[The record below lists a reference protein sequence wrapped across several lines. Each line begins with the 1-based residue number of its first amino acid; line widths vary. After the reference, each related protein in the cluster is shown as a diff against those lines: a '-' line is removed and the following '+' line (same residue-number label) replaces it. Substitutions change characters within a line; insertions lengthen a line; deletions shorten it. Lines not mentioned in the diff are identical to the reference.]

1 MVSYYQK
8 LFSAILLCC
17 LASVQASASNVEFVT
32 VTTFGVAV
40 SKKEA
45 IQDAVISAL
54 EQVNGQVMSV
64 KERASIQSIVTYED
78 GVEHESS
85 REELSQDVSSKTR
98 GVVRSYTP
106 QSFAPLKH
114 GELEATVEVT
124 VAVLKQS
131 KQLNRTKI
139 AIVEG
144 DTEAPTAKQIRKDV
158 ARFLT
163 SSRKFSVLDRENS
176 AAIQQEFRRIEET
189 GAIADMVRISSG
201 AAPDLLAVI
210 RTELVDV
217 NSKKFDLMATLEV
230 IDYSSRQIKFS
241 QKKRIRLKKTDSE
254 SKTSRKVSLLSK
266 KLYRSLAEKVFQP
279 VVIGGSAKNITIG
292 QGRDFFAVGD
302 VVLLQRRGEQLRD
315 QYTGESLGADLT
327 SVGKAEVTFVNHNI
341 TIASPSGG
349 VDISNQDIADR
360 TIVVTKQKGNT
371 IKKMKVS
378 NKSFLDDI

>member
-1 MVSYYQK
+1 
-8 LFSAILLCC
+8 
-17 LASVQASASNVEFVT
+17 
-32 VTTFGVAV
+32 
-40 SKKEA
+40 
-45 IQDAVISAL
+45 
-54 EQVNGQVMSV
+54 
-64 KERASIQSIVTYED
+64 
-78 GVEHESS
+78 
-85 REELSQDVSSKTR
+85 
-98 GVVRSYTP
+98 
-106 QSFAPLKH
+106 
-114 GELEATVEVT
+114 
-124 VAVLKQS
+124 
-131 KQLNRTKI
+131 
-139 AIVEG
+139 
-144 DTEAPTAKQIRKDV
+144 
-158 ARFLT
+158 
-163 SSRKFSVLDRENS
+163 
-176 AAIQQEFRRIEET
+176 
-189 GAIADMVRISSG
+189 
-201 AAPDLLAVI
+201 
-210 RTELVDV
+210 
-217 NSKKFDLMATLEV
+217 MATLEV

>member
-1 MVSYYQK
+1 
-8 LFSAILLCC
+8 
-17 LASVQASASNVEFVT
+17 
-32 VTTFGVAV
+32 
-40 SKKEA
+40 
-45 IQDAVISAL
+45 
-54 EQVNGQVMSV
+54 MSV

-189 GAIADMVRISSG
+189 GSIADMVRISSG